1 MRTRSRPARVF
12 VRTYGCTL
20 NQADSDII
28 AGLLRREG
36 FRISSSEKQAD
47 VVVLNTCTV
56 KAATEN
62 KTLNELRRLSDGR
75 KKVVVAGCMAVLE
88 KRIRAVSNDAPI
100 VWPGAVE
107 MVPEAV
113 KAVVSGRKPS
123 ASDPMVFKSFLKKDE
138 LPRIFTKPI
147 LRMPMQEGCAS
158 ACFFCQT
165 RLARPRMVSYSP
177 KTIVRNIEE
186 GLRKGAREVQLT
198 GMDAGAYG
206 MDLGGTGNGMD
217 LVSLM
222 HSINS
227 IGVPAG
233 KAFRVRLGMINPN
246 HAKRMLKGIASELG
260 SDASRFYKFIHI
272 PVQTGSEKVC
282 REMNRPHTVKDFADA
297 VNFLRKEI
305 HGISIA
311 TDIIVGY
318 PTETEGDFEQ
328 TLALIRS
335 VKPDVVNL
343 SKFTPRE
350 GTRAKAMKQLDSA
363 VVKRRSE
370 VASELVKEIC
380 AGNNREYVGKALD
393 VMVTEKGK
401 GKSMKGRS
409 FNYKQV
415 VVISNPKTRSGI
427 PKIGSFVKARIIS
440 ANHGSLIGELESLR
454 K

>member
-1 MRTRSRPARVF
+1 MRTRSRPERVF

-36 FRISSSEKQAD
+36 FRISSSEKSAD
-47 VVVLNTCTV
+47 VIVLNTCTV

-62 KTLNELRRLSDGR
+62 KTLNELRRLSDGN

-113 KAVVSGRKPS
+113 KAAVSGRKPTV
-123 ASDPMVFKSFLKKDE
+123 SDPLIFKSFLKKDG

-147 LRMPMQEGCAS
+147 LRMPIQEGCAS

-165 RLARPRMVSYSP
+165 RLARPKMASYSP
-177 KTIVRNIEE
+177 KTVVRNIEE
-186 GLRKGAREVQLT
+186 GLEKGAKEVQLT

-206 MDLGGTGNGMD
+206 MDLGGARNGVD

-222 HSINS
+222 RSINS
-227 IGVPAG
+227 IDVPAG
-233 KAFRVRLGMINPN
+233 KEFRVRLGMINPN
-246 HAKRMLKGIASELG
+246 HAKRMLEGIAGELSSSEG
-260 SDASRFYKFIHI
+260 KFFRFIHI

-282 REMNRPHTVKDFADA
+282 REMNRPHTVKDFTDA
-297 VNFLRKEI
+297 VRYLRKKVP
-305 HGISIA
+305 GISIA

-318 PTETEGDFEQ
+318 PTESEGDFRQ
-328 TLALIRS
+328 TLSLIRS

-343 SKFTPRE
+343 SKFTPRD
-350 GTRAKAMKQLDSA
+350 GTRAKVMKQLDSA
-363 VVKRRSE
+363 VVKRRS
-370 VASELVKEIC
+370 VIASELVKGVC
-380 AGNNREYVGKALD
+380 DGNNWRYVGKTLD
-393 VMVTEKGK
+393 VLVTEKGK
-401 GKSMKGRS
+401 QGSMKGRS
-409 FNYKQV
+409 DNYKQV
-415 VVISNPKTRSGI
+415 VIISGSKVPKLGSSVRV
-427 PKIGSFVKARIIS
+427 KIES
-440 ANHGSLIGELESLR
+440 ANHGSLIGRPESPR